1 MFSHVCCN
9 AKLYKQGKVYLGWK
23 WWDFSTCLQK
33 PRSQHSEWM
42 RLLQHEHPRATRAD
56 QTLKTSSNDVVALLH
71 FDERRLEQTRLWAHP
86 AGRQH
91 DGQRWHTLL
100 ESIVLCITYVV
111 CTYHNGKQWWWWS
124 KLPWDFRTVPVDHS
138 CLVPNPFLASSWGVN
153 KSSGLEDAEVIL
165 RWTTVEVLHYI
176 SHKVKEPSDQLICV
190 EKDKH
195 NMRLNL

>member
-91 DGQRWHTLL
+91 DGQRWHTSL

-111 CTYHNGKQWWWWS
+111 CTYHNGKQWCDEIS
-124 KLPWDFRTVPVDHS
+124 LRYRLITHVLSPKIVRRVTGRNTCSAMYLSSVAT
-138 CLVPNPFLASSWGVN
+138 PNST
-153 KSSGLEDAEVIL
+153 D
-165 RWTTVEVLHYI
+165 
-176 SHKVKEPSDQLICV
+176 
-190 EKDKH
+190 
-195 NMRLNL
+195 